1 MMSIELLPVSNS
13 SVGGAEGVLSD
24 MERVDE
30 VLRVYGGMVMWRILR
45 SRGMTKPPTQGK
57 AQRNGKHS
65 FGQNYLKLI
74 KFWVWGREKAC
85 GISL

>member
-30 VLRVYGGMVMWRILR
+30 VLRVYGGMVM
-45 SRGMTKPPTQGK
+45 
-57 AQRNGKHS
+57 
-65 FGQNYLKLI
+65 
-74 KFWVWGREKAC
+74 
-85 GISL
+85 